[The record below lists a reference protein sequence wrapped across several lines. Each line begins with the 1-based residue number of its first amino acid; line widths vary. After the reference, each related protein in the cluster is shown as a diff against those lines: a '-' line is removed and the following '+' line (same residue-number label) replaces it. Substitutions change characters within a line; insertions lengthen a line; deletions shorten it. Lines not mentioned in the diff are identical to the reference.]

1 MVIVSR
7 NPIHSIF
14 FLILAFIGISAIMF
28 TFNIEFLPIIFLV
41 VYVGAVSVLFLFV
54 VMMLN
59 IKIIETYENFFNY
72 LPVGIFI
79 GFIFFIELYLFFL
92 KDLNIYFYDM
102 KDYYSLYKYIT
113 DCLIYT
119 NNEEFL
125 FNFLG
130 YSEGSLKS
138 FYPEDLNISDF
149 VYTFESRFLTY
160 QLFDYLD
167 NFFNIEYVSYISEK
181 EALTDIEIIAQVIYQ
196 HKFFAFIISSL
207 ILLIAMIGA
216 IVLTLTIKR
225 DNFSTKRQ
233 DISEQV
239 YRKIQLKIHKNINNF
254 YFSK

>member
-1 MVIVSR
+1 
-7 NPIHSIF
+7 
-14 FLILAFIGISAIMF
+14 MF

-72 LPVGIFI
+72 LPVGIII

-92 KDLNIYFYDM
+92 KDLNIYFYDI
-102 KDYYSLYKYIT
+102 KDNYSFYTYLNDFFMYENNRAFRVNYLY
-113 DCLIYT
+113 
-119 NNEEFL
+119 NEEFIDVNL
-125 FNFLG
+125 
-130 YSEGSLKS
+130 
-138 FYPEDLNISDF
+138 SD
-149 VYTFESRFLTY
+149 VNAHSYLSPKI
-160 QLFDYLD
+160 FDYLY
-167 NFFNIEYVSYISEK
+167 NFYNVEYVSYISEK
-181 EALTDIEIIAQVIYQ
+181 ESLTDIEIIAQVIYQ

-233 DISEQV
+233 IISEQV
-239 YRKIQLKIHKNINNF
+239 YRKIQLKVHKNINNLN
-254 YFSK
+254 FSKL